1 MRATIWKVSID
12 GKGEYRYKLQIERIP
27 GKRIENRVKKALK
40 DWDEAGYGVYRNNK
54 KETSLLFARS
64 FEDKRAMLEWAKTFP
79 YELHEK
85 TAQEKIKKI
94 KTSFNSKGTK

>member
-1 MRATIWKVSID
+1 MKATIWKVSI
-12 GKGEYRYKLQIERIP
+12 GKDSEHRYKLQVERIP

-40 DWDEAGYGVYRNNK
+40 DWDEAGFGFYKNNK

-94 KTSFNSKGTK
+94 KTSYNPKEAK